1 VIPKWYHSGMAI
13 NLRIPEDLDTQLQQ
27 VADAENVSK
36 HALLLRGARLVVER
50 SSRRAEIDA
59 GLEFVLS
66 HDEELLHRLE
76 DA

>member
-1 VIPKWYHSGMAI
+1 MIPKWYHDVMAI
-13 NLRIPEDLDTQLQQ
+13 NLRIPADLDAQLQE

-36 HALLLRGARLVVER
+36 NALLLRGARLVVER

-59 GLEFVLS
+59 GLDFVLG
-66 HDEELLHRLE
+66 HDQELLRRLE